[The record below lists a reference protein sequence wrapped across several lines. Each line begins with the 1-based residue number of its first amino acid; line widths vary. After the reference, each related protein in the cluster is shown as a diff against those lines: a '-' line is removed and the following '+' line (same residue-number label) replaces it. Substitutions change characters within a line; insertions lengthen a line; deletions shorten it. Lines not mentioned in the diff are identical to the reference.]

1 LRHYERRC
9 RHDYR
14 LRTLTQA
21 HLWLSPL
28 NAQTQQQ
35 MDKLWL
41 ALAGAKR
48 EQTPTLEINHRPLPT
63 LGVKTRRWR
72 PRLLRCAWMRAAST
86 ITSRF
91 ASVPYRDVV

>member
-1 LRHYERRC
+1 V
-9 RHDYR
+9 
-14 LRTLTQA
+14 A
-21 HLWLSPL
+21 VAL

-63 LGVKTRRWR
+63 LGVENQT
-72 PRLLRCAWMRAAST
+72 LAAS
-86 ITSRF
+86 F
-91 ASVPYRDVV
+91 ATLCVDAQPARLHRAFAPVPYRHVI